1 MKKYSLFFILMA
13 QLYSQISTAAAPSA
27 VLDLLQLPP
36 ENRRMLLKQPGGEE
50 IFKKL
55 SEVAFAEDQ
64 SMAVRW
70 KALVSLADMTSD
82 RVLPLLKKAGESS
95 KWFMRNAALV
105 AMEETHPLQAEILA
119 RKLLKDKA
127 LVVRSAAVQTL
138 KKFSSAEN
146 RDLLWAEMDEKYNF
160 RKDSSLWIRGEI
172 LEALGQKP
180 ENRELKIFAR
190 MLKDK
195 DIRVGVAAVH
205 GLENITGTK
214 LNEKPVSDAMQISL
228 WQDYVAKEKIEL

>member
-1 MKKYSLFFILMA
+1 MKKYALFLIFAA
-13 QLYSQISTAAAPSA
+13 QLCSQLSGAAAAPSA
-27 VLDLLQLPP
+27 VMDLLQLPP

-55 SEVAFAEDQ
+55 SEIAFSEEQ
-64 SMAVRW
+64 SMTMRW

-82 RVLPLLKKAGESS
+82 RALPLLKKAGESS

-138 KKFSSAEN
+138 KKFSSPEN
-146 RDLLWAEMDEKYNF
+146 RDLLWSELDEKYNY
-160 RKDSSLWIRGEI
+160 RKETSLWIRPQI
-172 LEALGQKP
+172 LEVLGQKP
-180 ENRELKIFAR
+180 ESRELKIFAR
-190 MLKDK
+190 LLKDK
-195 DIRVGVAAVH
+195 DVRMGVAAVR

-214 LNEKPVSDAMQISL
+214 LNETPVSA
-228 WQDYVAKEKIEL
+228 EK